1 MKHKLNMI
9 IGWIC
14 YWIILILPL
23 RYTWGFSIKLL
34 PYAGYYANDP
44 SHLETE

>member
-9 IGWIC
+9 IGCIC
-14 YWIILILPL
+14 YWIILVLPL
-23 RYTWGFSIKLL
+23 RYTWDFCIRIL

-44 SHLETE
+44 SHWETE